1 MMFVL
6 ANADNSTSMWDSG
19 RVVLVSLAVMAIV
32 VLIWATW
39 LRIHLMRQIAQ
50 NKERIE
56 RDQNLE
62 HLYAELVE
70 HASDV
75 ILRLDRVGSILAIN
89 KAGAT
94 LLGYP
99 KEELIGKNLSE
110 FMPVDMVEPIS
121 FESSKEYALG
131 DMVLLDKSRQQVQL
145 EMSLRRER
153 VDGKTRSVEVIARN
167 VTERRRFEAQLRQSE
182 RMQAMGLL
190 AGGVAHD
197 FNNYLTVILNF
208 ADLSL
213 ESNPSEE
220 IRQMLV
226 EIRKAGLLASEMSR
240 HMIDFSRRQVAPPQ
254 RINLNNII
262 MDQQRLLHS
271 ALGKQIEMKLQLTS
285 GLPDVLADIGS
296 LEQIL
301 MNLVLN
307 ARDAIPDMGKVT
319 IRTLPIE
326 NATKVL
332 LEITDTG
339 QGIDDASKAKLFHPF
354 FTTKEPDKGTG
365 LGLASVQ
372 RLMHKMGGSIN
383 VESQLGQGTTFRLVF
398 PAAR

>member
-1 MMFVL
+1 MIIL
-6 ANADNSTSMWDSG
+6 AQNSTSMWENG
-19 RVVLVSLAVMAIV
+19 RFVLVSLAIMAIV

-39 LRIHLMRQIAQ
+39 LRIHLLKQIAQ
-50 NKERIE
+50 NKERSE
-56 RDQNLE
+56 QDQNLE

-75 ILRLDRVGSILAIN
+75 ILRLDRVGNILAIN
-89 KAGAT
+89 RAGVL

-99 KEELIGKNLSE
+99 KEELIGQGLGK
-110 FMPVDMVEPIS
+110 FMPSEMAEPIS

-131 DMVLLDKSRQQVQL
+131 DLVLLNKNQQQIQL

-153 VDGKTRSVEVIARN
+153 VDGKTRSAEIIARN
-167 VTERRRFEAQLRQSE
+167 VTERRRLEAQLRQSE

-220 IRQMLV
+220 IKQMLI

-254 RINLNNII
+254 RVNLNSII
-262 MDQQRLLHS
+262 LDQQRLLHS
-271 ALGKQIEMKLQLTS
+271 ALGKQIEMKVQLTS
-285 GLPDVLADIGS
+285 GLPEILADVGS

-307 ARDAIPDMGKVT
+307 ARDAITDLGKVT

-326 NATKVL
+326 NAQKVL

-339 QGIDDASKAKLFHPF
+339 QGIDEATKARLFQPF

-372 RLMHKMGGSIN
+372 RLMLKMGGSID
-383 VESQLGQGTTFRLVF
+383 VESKTGQGTTFRLVF
-398 PAAR
+398 SAAK

>member
-1 MMFVL
+1 MFVL
-6 ANADNSTSMWDSG
+6 AFVDNTTSIWESG
-19 RVVLVSLAVMAIV
+19 HVVLVSLAVMAIA

-39 LRIHLMRQIAQ
+39 LRIRLMRQIAQ
-50 NKERIE
+50 NKERTE
-56 RDQNLE
+56 QDQNLE

-70 HASDV
+70 HATDV
-75 ILRLDRVGSILAIN
+75 ILRLDRLGNILAIN

-94 LLGYP
+94 LLGYR
-99 KEELIGKNLSE
+99 KEELIGENLAK
-110 FMPVDMVEPIS
+110 FMPTDPIDVIS
-121 FESSKEYALG
+121 FEGSKEYALG
-131 DMVLLDKSRQQVQL
+131 DMILLDKNQQQVQL

-153 VDGKTRSVEVIARN
+153 ADGKTRSVEIIARD
-167 VTERRRFEAQLRQSE
+167 VTERRRLEAQLRQSE

-213 ESNPSEE
+213 ECNPSEE
-220 IRQMLV
+220 VRQMLV

-240 HMIDFSRRQVAPPQ
+240 HMIDFSRRQVAPPH
-254 RINLNNII
+254 RINLNSII
-262 MDQQRLLHS
+262 LDQQRLLHS
-271 ALGKQIEMKLQLTS
+271 ALGRQIEMKLQLTS
-285 GLPDVLADIGS
+285 GLPDILADVGS

-307 ARDAIPDMGKVT
+307 ARDAITDLGKVT
-319 IRTLPIE
+319 IRSLPIE
-326 NATKVL
+326 NAQKVL

-339 QGIDDASKAKLFHPF
+339 QGIDEATKAKLFHPF

-372 RLMHKMGGSIN
+372 RLMLKMGGSIV

-398 PAAR
+398 PAAK

>member
-1 MMFVL
+1 MIVL
-6 ANADNSTSMWDSG
+6 AQNSTSMWENG
-19 RVVLVSLAVMAIV
+19 RIVLIGLGILAILVLV
-32 VLIWATW
+32 WATW
-39 LRIHLMRQIAQ
+39 LRLQLMRQISH
-50 NKERIE
+50 NKERSELDRE
-56 RDQNLE
+56 RE

-75 ILRLDRVGSILAIN
+75 ILRLDRVGNIVAIN
-89 KAGAT
+89 QAGVS

-99 KEELIGKNLSE
+99 KNEVLGKNLSV
-110 FMPVDMVEPIS
+110 FMPSDRVEPIS
-121 FESSKEYALG
+121 FEGSKEYTLG
-131 DMVLLDKSRQQVQL
+131 DIFLLDKSGQTIQL

-153 VDGKTRSVEVIARN
+153 VDGKTRSAEVIARN
-167 VTERRRFEAQLRQSE
+167 VTERRRLEAQLRQSE

-208 ADLSL
+208 ADLAL
-213 ESNPSEE
+213 ESQPPEE
-220 IRQMLV
+220 IRQMLA

-240 HMIDFSRRQVAPPQ
+240 HMIDFSRRQVAAPV
-254 RINLNNII
+254 RLNLNSVIL
-262 MDQQRLLHS
+262 DQQRLLHS
-271 ALGKQIEMKLQLTS
+271 ALGRQMEMKLQLTT
-285 GLPDVLADIGS
+285 GLPDINADVGS

-307 ARDAIPDMGKVT
+307 ARDAMPELGRVT

-326 NATKVL
+326 EARKVL

-339 QGIDDASKAKLFHPF
+339 QGIDESTKAKLFQPF
-354 FTTKEPDKGTG
+354 FTTKEPEKGTG

-372 RLMHKMGGSIN
+372 RLMLKMGGSIE
-383 VESQLGQGTTFRLVF
+383 VESELGKGTTFRLVF
-398 PAAR
+398 PSAR

>member
-1 MMFVL
+1 MLVL
-6 ANADNSTSMWDSG
+6 AIADNSTSMWDNG
-19 RVVLVSLAVMAIV
+19 RIVLVSLAVLAIV
-32 VLIWATW
+32 VLIGATW
-39 LRIHLMRQIAQ
+39 LRIHLIRQITRNQQRDA
-50 NKERIE
+50 

-70 HASDV
+70 HASDI
-75 ILRLDRVGSILAIN
+75 ILRLDRIGNILAIN
-89 KAGAT
+89 KAGVT

-99 KEELIGKNLSE
+99 KEALIGKNVTEL
-110 FMPVDMVEPIS
+110 MPGDADEPIS

-131 DMVLLDKSRQQVQL
+131 DMLLLDKNQQQIQL

-153 VDGKTRSVEVIARN
+153 VDGKTRSIEIIARN
-167 VTERRRFEAQLRQSE
+167 VTERRRLEAQLRQSE

-208 ADLSL
+208 SDLAL
-213 ESNPSEE
+213 ESHSLDEVK
-220 IRQMLV
+220 QMLV

-254 RINLNNII
+254 RVNLNSII
-262 MDQQRLLHS
+262 TDQQRMLHS
-271 ALGKQIEMKLQLTS
+271 ALGKQIEMKVQLTS
-285 GLPDVLADIGS
+285 GLPEIVADVGS

-307 ARDAIPDMGKVT
+307 ARDAISVLGKIT

-326 NATKVL
+326 NAKKVL

-339 QGIDDASKAKLFHPF
+339 QGIDEATKAKLFQPF

-372 RLMHKMGGSIN
+372 RLMLKMGGSIH

-398 PAAR
+398 PAAG

>member
-1 MMFVL
+1 
-6 ANADNSTSMWDSG
+6 MWENG
-19 RVVLVSLAVMAIV
+19 RFVLVSLAIMAIV

-39 LRIHLMRQIAQ
+39 LRIHLLKQIAQ
-50 NKERIE
+50 NKERSE
-56 RDQNLE
+56 QDQNLE

-75 ILRLDRVGSILAIN
+75 ILRLDRVGNILAIN
-89 KAGAT
+89 RAGVL

-99 KEELIGKNLSE
+99 KEELIGQGLGK
-110 FMPVDMVEPIS
+110 FMPSEMAEPIS

-131 DMVLLDKSRQQVQL
+131 DLVLLNKNQQQIQL

-153 VDGKTRSVEVIARN
+153 VDGKTRSAEIIARN
-167 VTERRRFEAQLRQSE
+167 VTERRRLEAQLRQSE

-220 IRQMLV
+220 IKQMLI

-254 RINLNNII
+254 RVNLNSII
-262 MDQQRLLHS
+262 LDQQRLLHS
-271 ALGKQIEMKLQLTS
+271 ALGKQIEMKVQLTS
-285 GLPDVLADIGS
+285 GLPEILADVGS

-307 ARDAIPDMGKVT
+307 ARDAITDLGKVT

-326 NATKVL
+326 NAQKVL

-339 QGIDDASKAKLFHPF
+339 QGIDEATKARLFQPF

-372 RLMHKMGGSIN
+372 RLMLKMGGSID
-383 VESQLGQGTTFRLVF
+383 VESKTGQGTTFRLVF
-398 PAAR
+398 SAAK

>member
-1 MMFVL
+1 
-6 ANADNSTSMWDSG
+6 MWDNG
-19 RVVLVSLAVMAIV
+19 RIVLVSLAIIAIV
-32 VLIWATW
+32 VLIWSTW
-39 LRIHLMRQIAQ
+39 LRLQLVRQITQQ
-50 NKERIE
+50 NERSKQ
-56 RDQNLE
+56 DQNLE

-75 ILRLDRVGSILAIN
+75 VLRLDRVGIILAIN
-89 KAGAT
+89 RAGAT
-94 LLGYP
+94 LLGYR

-110 FMPVDMVEPIS
+110 FMPSEMSEPIS
-121 FESSKEYALG
+121 YESSKEYALG
-131 DMVLLDKSRQQVQL
+131 DMIMLDKSRQPVQL

-153 VDGKTRSVEVIARN
+153 VDGKTRCVEIIARN
-167 VTERRRFEAQLRQSE
+167 VTERRRLEGQLRQSE

-213 ESNPSEE
+213 ESSPPEE
-220 IRQMLV
+220 VRQMLV

-254 RINLNNII
+254 RINLNSII

-285 GLPDVLADIGS
+285 GLPDVLADVGS

-307 ARDAIPDMGKVT
+307 ARDAITELGKVT

-326 NATKVL
+326 NAQKVL

-339 QGIDDASKAKLFHPF
+339 QGIDEATKAKLFHPF

-372 RLMHKMGGSIN
+372 RLMLKMGGSIA

-398 PAAR
+398 PAAG

>member
-1 MMFVL
+1 MIVL
-6 ANADNSTSMWDSG
+6 AQNSMSIWDNG
-19 RVVLVSLAVMAIV
+19 HIVLISLAGLAIV

-39 LRIHLMRQIAQ
+39 LRIHLMRQISQ
-50 NKERIE
+50 NKEHTE

-75 ILRLDRVGSILAIN
+75 ILRLDRVGTILAIN
-89 KAGAT
+89 EAGVK
-94 LLGYP
+94 LLGYR
-99 KEELIGKNLSE
+99 KEELVGQSFAK
-110 FMPVDMVEPIS
+110 FMPENPVESIS
-121 FESSKEYALG
+121 FESSKEYTMR
-131 DMVLLDKSRQQVQL
+131 DMILLDKNQQQIQL

-153 VDGKTRSVEVIARN
+153 VDGKTRSVEIIARD
-167 VTERRRFEAQLRQSE
+167 VTERRRLEAQLRQSE

-213 ESNPSEE
+213 ESNPPEE

-226 EIRKAGLLASEMSR
+226 EIRKAGLQASEMSR
-240 HMIDFSRRQVAPPQ
+240 HMIDFSRKQVAPPQ
-254 RINLNNII
+254 RVNLNSII
-262 MDQQRLLHS
+262 LDQQRLLHS
-271 ALGKQIEMKLQLTS
+271 ALGRQIEMKVQLTT
-285 GLPDVLADIGS
+285 GFPEIMADVGS

-307 ARDAIPDMGKVT
+307 ARDAIADLGKVT

-326 NATKVL
+326 NAQKVL
-332 LEITDTG
+332 LEITDSG
-339 QGIDDASKAKLFHPF
+339 KGIDEATKAKLFHPF

-372 RLMHKMGGSIN
+372 RLMLKMGGSIE
-383 VESQLGQGTTFRLVF
+383 VESQPGKGTTFRLVF
-398 PAAR
+398 PAAK